1 MGCSPW
7 GHKELDTTEAT
18 KHTCTPTRGET
29 DDEKIRNVDDG
40 GGEEQVRALGSSR
53 ACRLQHILGP
63 LGEVEGAPGA
73 TLQSRGLRGVVLTS
87 WGRRRAPVCGTR

>member
-40 GGEEQVRALGSSR
+40 GGEEQVMVGNVVLSPGQGRHLGSLCSSH
-53 ACRLQHILGP
+53 Q
-63 LGEVEGAPGA
+63 
-73 TLQSRGLRGVVLTS
+73 LT
-87 WGRRRAPVCGTR
+87 